1 MELTHLIPSYQPLPF
16 PLPVWLMQLLLLL
29 GFYLHALPMNVVLGG
44 GFVASALFIFGRSD
58 KTSYSYRAAKALAVS
73 LPLFISF
80 AVTQGI
86 VPLLFLQLVYGPAFY
101 TSSILMAVP
110 WISVLAILLV
120 SYYISY
126 IVIYRTLKGEYS
138 TKKASIAA
146 LLLLVMS
153 IGFAAIGYV
162 FTNNMT
168 LMLHP
173 EKWLPLYQKAATGMH
188 MNSAEP
194 QIAPRYLH
202 TFLASLAVTGM
213 TLGCFGLYMV
223 KKDEKFS
230 NWMIKTGSTLFLVAT
245 LFQIPAGLWYLKS
258 LPTQYAA
265 YFLGGDNL
273 ITGVFAV
280 SMVLTLVALLCS
292 AIAAWIGSKPAFI
305 ATLTTNAILILTMII
320 NRYQLRMLYLNPY
333 VKPESVVVSTQ
344 WDLLAIFLV
353 SAVALI
359 AYLVWLCKL
368 VLRAF
373 DKPFTEEAS
382 TSALTT
388 ATNTSKTVTST

>member
-1 MELTHLIPSYQPLPF
+1 MELTNLIPGYQPLPF
-16 PLPVWLMQLLLLL
+16 PLPTWLMQLLLLL

-44 GFVASALFIFGRSD
+44 GFVASALFFFGRSD

-101 TSSILMAVP
+101 TSSILMAAP
-110 WISVLAILLV
+110 WLGVLAILLA

-138 TKKASIAA
+138 TKKASVAA

-153 IGFAAIGYV
+153 IGFAAIGYI

-173 EKWLPLYQKAATGMH
+173 EKWLPLYQQAATGMH

-194 QIAPRYLH
+194 QLAPRYLH

-223 KKDEKFS
+223 KRDEKFS
-230 NWMIKTGSTLFLVAT
+230 DWMIKSGSRLFLASTLL
-245 LFQIPAGLWYLKS
+245 QIPAGLWYLKS
-258 LPTQYAA
+258 LPPHLAA

-273 ITGVFAV
+273 ITTIFAA
-280 SMVLTLVALLCS
+280 SMLLTLLAILFSV
-292 AIAAWIGSKPAFI
+292 IAALIGSKPAFI
-305 ATLTTNAILILTMII
+305 AALTTNAILILTMII
-320 NRYQLRMLYLNPY
+320 NRHQLRMLYLNPY
-333 VKPESVVVSTQ
+333 VKPDSVAVSTQ

-359 AYLVWLCKL
+359 AYLVWLSKL
-368 VLRAF
+368 MLRAF
-373 DKPFTEEAS
+373 KKPITNDDS
-382 TSALTT
+382 TTTSLTSTT
-388 ATNTSKTVTST
+388 AEIAPST